1 MVQLFYIWHLAI
13 AQLVERR
20 TVESKEAILRSLVRI
35 RFARI
40 FFFLVLFSFSFF
52 FFAVVVVL
60 SAVCENMTTV
70 CYFLLMYHYLSQE
83 KLENIENVQ
92 NGAGEVQIF
101 ITTSSQIEIP
111 AAADNSHWQLRDL
124 TQTLRWKVAWPSGLR
139 RWFKAPVSSGAW
151 VRIPPLPYFLAT
163 QDTW

>member
-1 MVQLFYIWHLAI
+1 MVQLLNIWHLAI

-40 FFFLVLFSFSFF
+40 FFFLFLSFF
-52 FFAVVVVL
+52 AVVL